1 MSDPVN
7 ATRKKYP
14 GYNTVLVVWHH
25 SIPQAFDPIAALK
38 ELANSHGLIV
48 SDKVSRAS
56 RRLRVDSVESAKL
69 RDKPTPVDRSLRQEA
84 AKLLRQT
91 LKDPRGAERIKG
103 FVERARRGED
113 ISQSFPDAMDPDS

>member
-7 ATRKKYP
+7 PTRKKYQ

-25 SIPQAFDPIAALK
+25 SIPQTFDPIAALK
-38 ELANSHGLIV
+38 ELANSHGLII

-69 RDKPTPVDRSLRQEA
+69 REKPTPVDRTFRQEA

-91 LKDPRGAERIKG
+91 LKDPRGAERVKG

-113 ISQSFPDAMDPDS
+113 VSETFPDAMDPDS